1 MEEENVADE
10 QDMLLAAEDLPTPTA
25 EQAAASKDGYD
36 GGEVD
41 GSSDFI

>member
-1 MEEENVADE
+1 MADE
-10 QDMLLAAEDLPTPTA
+10 QDILLAVEDLPTPTT
-25 EQAAASKDGYD
+25 EQATASKDGND